1 MKTILRIKWETIM
14 TLLIFAT
21 TIYGWVVY
29 MNYVDDI
36 RVLAMAC
43 ITTFMFLMILI
54 SYRTIKNIRKEILT
68 LWN

>member
-68 LWN
+68 LWK

>member
-1 MKTILRIKWETIM
+1 MKTILRIKWETVM

-54 SYRTIKNIRKEILT
+54 SYKTIKNIRHEILT